1 MHASPSSAALAASL
15 IRQAGAAGR
24 ETLNQA
30 ELGSLLSALGIAF
43 GPPAATPPAPAAFD
57 FEELFVAER
66 DVLG

>member
-43 GPPAATPPAPAAFD
+43 GPPAA
-57 FEELFVAER
+57 
-66 DVLG
+66 VLQPESLLRAYGAIRN